1 MRFVLK
7 QHPIATTRCYRRLG
21 NIHRRGGDGLHH
33 RKAIWN
39 LLVEVER
46 LPAKLEEDTFV
57 VDTERQQTSRGLLV
71 TAEQAPAML

>member
-7 QHPIATTRCYRRLG
+7 QHPIATTRWYRSLG
-21 NIHRRGGDGLHH
+21 TIHRRGCDGLDHH
-33 RKAIWN
+33 KAIWN
-39 LLVEVER
+39 LLVEIKR

-57 VDTERQQTSRGLLV
+57 VDTERQQTPRGPLV